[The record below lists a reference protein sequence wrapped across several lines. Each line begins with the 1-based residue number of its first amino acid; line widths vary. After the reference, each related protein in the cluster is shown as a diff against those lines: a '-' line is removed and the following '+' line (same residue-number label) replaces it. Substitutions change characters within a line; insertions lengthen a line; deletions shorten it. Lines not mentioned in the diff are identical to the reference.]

1 MLLSLSIKDFVI
13 VDELT
18 LDFSAGFTV
27 LTGETG
33 AGKSIILDALGLAL
47 GDRSDGAQVVRT
59 GSDRAD
65 ISARFDHAGR
75 ADIAQWLDENELTG
89 DEDEIL
95 LRRIVDKNGRS
106 KSLINGRPATLGQLR
121 QIGEALLDIHG
132 QHAHQSLVRTD
143 MQRALLDAYAGDE
156 TLVRDVAQSWQRW
169 QSALRARSEA
179 ERNAQATQTERERLD
194 WQIGE
199 VAALDIHEGEWDAL
213 GLAHDRL
220 ANATELVQGAQ
231 MAVDALSE
239 MDGSCLSVLATVQ
252 GRLGKLAH
260 LDPRLSEALDLL
272 GSVDAELNEAV
283 HALRDY
289 AGHLDEDPQQLQ
301 EMERRLEA
309 LMSMARKYR
318 CQPQELSERLQT
330 WQAQLA
336 DLDAAA
342 DLEALAQAEALAE
355 TAYRALAQKLTA
367 RREKAARQLAAKIG
381 AEMQTLAMAG
391 ARFEIVLTPLEI
403 PASHGLEE
411 IEYQVATNAGTRL
424 QPLGKIASGGE
435 LSRISLA
442 LQVAISQVAQVPT
455 LIFDEVDV
463 GIGGRV
469 AEVIG
474 KKLKALGQR
483 YQILCVTHLPQVA
496 SCGDQHWQVSK
507 ETRRGQTL
515 SRIRELDAEART
527 EELARML
534 GGAEITEATRR
545 HAAEMLEL
553 NACGEQPD

>member
-13 VDELT
+13 VDELS
-18 LDFSAGFTV
+18 LDFAAGFTV

-47 GDRSDGAQVVRT
+47 GDRSDGAQVVRN
-59 GSDRAD
+59 GAEK
-65 ISARFDHAGR
+65 
-75 ADIAQWLDENELTG
+75 ADIAARFGFADRPDVARWLEDNELAG
-89 DEDEIL
+89 DEDEVL

-106 KSLINGRPATLGQLR
+106 KSLINGQQATQAQLR
-121 QIGEALLDIHG
+121 QIGDVLLDVHG
-132 QHAHQSLVRTD
+132 QHAHQSLVRPDT
-143 MQRALLDAYAGDE
+143 QRALLDAYAE
-156 TLVRDVAQSWQRW
+156 AEPLARDVAQAWQVW
-169 QSALRARSEA
+169 QAARRARDDA
-179 ERNAQATQTERERLD
+179 ERNSRATQTERERLD

-199 VAALDIHEGEWDAL
+199 VTALAPHQGEWEAL
-213 GLAHDRL
+213 SQSHDRL
-220 ANATELVQGAQ
+220 ANAAELLQGAQ

-239 MDGSCLSVLATVQ
+239 MDGSCLSILAGVQ
-252 GRLGKLAH
+252 SRLGKLAH
-260 LDPRLSEALDLL
+260 LDQRLSDALALL
-272 GSVDAELNEAV
+272 QSVDAELNEAT

-318 CQPQELSERLQT
+318 CQPQELLERLAD

-336 DLDAAA
+336 DLDAAS
-342 DLEALAQAEALAE
+342 DLEALTAAEQQAEA
-355 TAYRALAQKLTA
+355 AYRDIAQKLSA
-367 RREKAARQLAAKIG
+367 RRGKAARQLASKVG

-391 ARFEIVLTPLEI
+391 ARFDIALATLETPS
-403 PASHGLEE
+403 AHGLEDV
-411 IEYQVATNAGTRL
+411 EYQVATNAGARL
-424 QPLGKIASGGE
+424 QALGKIASGGE

-442 LQVAISQVAQVPT
+442 LQVAISQVARVPT

-469 AEVIG
+469 AEIIG

-507 ETRRGQTL
+507 EIRAKQTL
-515 SRIRELDAEART
+515 SRIHVLDAAART
-527 EELARML
+527 EEIARML
-534 GGAEITEATRR
+534 GGAEITETTRR
-545 HAAEMLEL
+545 HAAEMLQL
-553 NACGEQPD
+553 NAHCDALG